1 MSAAVSDRKA
11 GGEEGAEAPATL
23 GQWLDARIPKAETER
38 AEGLVG
44 ASETRRVVDALE
56 RLARRVDAQERRGAM
71 GSAAMER
78 ALDDVADRVG
88 AIEDAQSETSGRLFE
103 ALQGLE
109 RVHGGLADRLASL
122 EVEGVRHKA
131 FARLEDRASAL
142 ETHLTQARNL
152 TARELEGLREGM
164 SRLGQAAQ
172 ESIEDLT
179 LRIENARYA
188 SSESVEA
195 LQAEASL
202 LRKTVMG
209 YQAET
214 HARLHS
220 LAADSSSVAELAG
233 LRTQFLVSAE
243 RQDAALSRLTARME
257 ALSAGT
263 IQRGELEES
272 ARVVSA
278 ALAAMSARLDAQ
290 DQAFSRKDEV
300 QQAIASVTAK
310 LGEMDTQIGAGQ
322 REFAEHAEVSARAV
336 EALGAQLSE
345 VAQGA
350 AKESRDQA
358 QQRAEVERTIEDLRT
373 RIEASAAQAEAV
385 SEAARAAANARCDAI
400 ARVTEER
407 IDHAAERSTAALDA
421 LEAAQNALDA
431 RVRELGEV
439 RLAEETTR
447 LQAEFAVR
455 SHALGEEMQAAILAA
470 RQEFEQRLDLAV
482 SAIETGALATGL
494 NRALARMEEIGK
506 TQADLGE
513 SVSIEL
519 KRWSEA
525 QDRRMRGIEARV
537 EDSMSATGRLEARFA
552 SLEADSLGAA
562 SHTHEALSALSARIE
577 ERASASERRAGQA
590 LEQVGTQ
597 IIELAERMDQRQR
610 ALLQDLED
618 RLADFERRAGTAAQA
633 HREELESRLQ
643 EVRLA
648 VPAPQAY
655 VLQADVPALTGARR
669 PIPQSI
675 PAAQDLEAEAP
686 AHLPE
691 NAQIPSSL
699 ALNPGQSGSDC
710 LDNAI
715 EEAALPP
722 AAAFG
727 IQDPNVELEDHF
739 IDDYAETV
747 LPRYDLVDV
756 LDAAISQ
763 DSARRKQDAS
773 SDPVRALLQE
783 RIEAAQPSHAPSSTA
798 PAPALTPTLALD
810 PGPAQ
815 DARDEPEPLDPVD
828 MLLTD
833 ISSAPLILG
842 PQDAD
847 AITLTSAMRV
857 ERAPASRNTA
867 ADDLFDSPLAKAAAE
882 SRAPREPSY
891 LAAARRA
898 AMVSA
903 QEANSKRAKPSGP
916 NLTRALFWA
925 ATAIAVGGG
934 VYAISRETSKPAKPE
949 KLTQLGADE
958 PSVWDEAATREA
970 AERTLQGAA
979 QQIALGQDFAAQPV
993 DLPEAGAST
1002 QEASFAPGPA
1012 GEPLGEA
1019 KFTP

>member
-11 GGEEGAEAPATL
+11 SGEESAQAPATL
-23 GQWLDARIPKAETER
+23 GQWLDARIPRAESER
-38 AEGLVG
+38 PEGLVG
-44 ASETRRVVDALE
+44 TGETRRVVDALE
-56 RLARRVDAQERRGAM
+56 RLARRVEAQERRGAM

-88 AIEDAQSETSGRLFE
+88 SIEDAQGETSGRLFE

-109 RVHGGLADRLASL
+109 RVHSGLADRLASL

-142 ETHLTQARNL
+142 ESHLTQARTLN
-152 TARELEGLREGM
+152 ARELEGLREGM

-188 SSESVEA
+188 SGESVEA
-195 LQAEASL
+195 LQSEAAL
-202 LRKTVMG
+202 LRKTLMS

-214 HARLHS
+214 NARLHS

-257 ALSAGT
+257 ALSAGS

-290 DQAFSRKDEV
+290 DLAFSHKDEV

-310 LGEMDTQIGAGQ
+310 LGELDAQIGAGQ
-322 REFAEHAEVSARAV
+322 RELAEHAKVTAQAA

-350 AKESRDQA
+350 EKDSAEQA
-358 QQRAEVERTIEDLRT
+358 QQSEKVQQSIEDLRA

-385 SEAARAAANARCDAI
+385 SEAVRAAANERCDAI

-407 IDHAAERSTAALDA
+407 IDRAAQRSTAALRA

-431 RVRELGEV
+431 RVQEIGEV
-439 RLAEETTR
+439 RLAEETAR
-447 LQAEFAVR
+447 LQAEFAAR
-455 SHALGEEMQAAILAA
+455 SHALGEDMQAAIVAA

-482 SAIETGALATGL
+482 SAIETGALASGL

-506 TQADLGE
+506 TQTDLGE
-513 SVSIEL
+513 NVSIEL

-525 QDRRMRGIEARV
+525 QDRRLRGIEARV
-537 EDSMSATGRLEARFA
+537 EDSMSATGRLEARFS

-577 ERASASERRAGQA
+577 ERASAGERRAGQA

-618 RLADFERRAGTAAQA
+618 RLADFERRAGTAAQE
-633 HREELESRLQ
+633 HHKELEAKFQNLS
-643 EVRLA
+643 A
-648 VPAPQAY
+648 VAAPNPPMQVAE
-655 VLQADVPALTGARR
+655 AEASPRPRR

-675 PAAQDLEAEAP
+675 PAARDLDVEAP
-686 AHLPE
+686 QDE
-691 NAQIPSSL
+691 V
-699 ALNPGQSGSDC
+699 
-710 LDNAI
+710 
-715 EEAALPP
+715 LPP
-722 AAAFG
+722 GAAFG
-727 IQDPNVELEDHF
+727 IQALDVQLEDHF
-739 IDDYAETV
+739 IDDYIETV
-747 LPRYDLVDV
+747 LPRYDLVDA

-763 DSARRKQDAS
+763 DSARRKQEAPV
-773 SDPVRALLQE
+773 DPVRALLQE
-783 RIEAAQPSHAPSSTA
+783 RIEAAQPSPASGGTIPATAMA
-798 PAPALTPTLALD
+798 PASPVPAPPVWD

-815 DARDEPEPLDPVD
+815 AALDTSIAPQIDPGALDEPEPLDPVD
-828 MLLTD
+828 MLLSD

-857 ERAPASRNTA
+857 ERAPTRPNSP

-898 AMVSA
+898 ALVSA
-903 QEANSKRAKPSGP
+903 QEASTKRAKPSSP

-934 VYAISRETSKPAKPE
+934 VYAISRGTSKPANPQ
-949 KLTQLGADE
+949 KLTQLGEDGESA
-958 PSVWDEAATREA
+958 WDQVSTRQA
-970 AERTLQGAA
+970 AERTLHGAA
-979 QQIALGQDFAAQPV
+979 QQIALGQDFVAQPV
-993 DLPEAGAST
+993 ELPEAGASA
-1002 QEASFAPGPA
+1002 QDASYTPGPA
-1012 GEPLGEA
+1012 EEPLGEV
-1019 KFTP
+1019 KFSP